1 MAQISKGDTF
11 VDGQQVTGVR
21 LNQLVDS
28 AVLLVGSISDQT
40 AIAANGVAA
49 GDELVIN
56 DGGVLKKATAGDIL
70 NSGLNTTF
78 GTCNSTTTVTSQING
93 QTNADIVQTPND
105 GTLVTGKSFT
115 SIDGINVVVTSIA
128 HGLQSNSLVEF
139 TASDAVYSG
148 QYYITVISVDSF
160 SYVISQTNPTASSGT
175 VDYTKKGT
183 VKVAGNQHISQNLGV
198 GGYINVSGKIT
209 ANNNLVV
216 NGSLTSSGTA
226 NFTGAFQFNGTA
238 VYGLAEIVEE
248 DIPYTAGATANTLY
262 SLFTSASYTKPA
274 GEIWVVEVD
283 AYIYAPSNSTNIH
296 YRVTDAADSVNYTSG
311 YLCNSQTNS
320 VWLVSRRMY
329 LDTANTHTGVFH
341 FRTKASQNNVAIA
354 PTSTQ
359 LTAYPD
365 SSKGTVNK
373 FRIYKYKTA

>member
-78 GTCNSTTTVTSQING
+78 GACNSTTTVTSQING
-93 QTNADIVQTPND
+93 QTNEDIVQTPND

-115 SIDGINVVVTSIA
+115 SVDGINVVVTSIA

-160 SYVISQTNPTASSGT
+160 SYVISQPNPTASSGT

-183 VKVAGNQHISQNLGV
+183 VKVAGSEHVSGNLGV
-198 GGYINVSGKIT
+198 AGYLNVSGKIK
-209 ANNNLVV
+209 ASNNFE
-216 NGSLTSSGTA
+216 SSGTA

-248 DIPYTAGATANTLY
+248 DIFYSAGATANTLY

-283 AYIYAPSNSTNIH
+283 AYMYAPSNSTNIH

-311 YLCNSQTNS
+311 YLCNSQVNS

-341 FRTKASQNNVAIA
+341 FRAKASQNNVAIA